1 MKLASTMSA
10 VLVFASATLTFAA
23 QSYIVVDNQT
33 GMILSSQ
40 RPNDKL
46 QVASL
51 TKIATAMVTLDWAQL
66 SKADLSQ
73 MAVISARALRAGGIN
88 PVGCRRATP
97 SVCAIFYTALM
108 ASDNVAATALA
119 EFVGARLPNNQGLAP
134 ISNFVSHMNALA
146 HTLGMKRTLFLNP
159 SGSDNVEGTLPT
171 RRLRTWRV

>member
-1 MKLASTMSA
+1 MKLVSTISA
-10 VLVFASATLTFAA
+10 VLVLASATFTFAA

-33 GMILSSQ
+33 GMILTYQ

-73 MAVISARALRAGGIN
+73 MAVISPRAVRAGGIN
-88 PVGCRRATP
+88 PVGLQEGDSLSLRDLL
-97 SVCAIFYTALM
+97 YTALM

-119 EFVGARLPNNQGLAP
+119 P
-134 ISNFVSHMNALA
+134 SNPL
-146 HTLGMKRTLFLNP
+146 HTGSRHSATL
-159 SGSDNVEGTLPT
+159 SPT
-171 RRLRTWRV
+171 

>member
-1 MKLASTMSA
+1 MKLVSTMSA
-10 VLVFASATLTFAA
+10 VLVFASATFAFAA

-73 MAVISARALRAGGIN
+73 MAVISAEHSAPEASTQS
-88 PVGCRRATP
+88 GCRKATP
-97 SVCAIFYTALM
+97 SVCAIFSTP
-108 ASDNVAATALA
+108 
-119 EFVGARLPNNQGLAP
+119 R
-134 ISNFVSHMNALA
+134 
-146 HTLGMKRTLFLNP
+146 
-159 SGSDNVEGTLPT
+159 
-171 RRLRTWRV
+171 